1 MEILL
6 RYTDL
11 HIEDKSLKLGI
22 LTIARCSRKE
32 IKFKFKGLIGVGWSF
47 SCPDPILS
55 ILNMT
60 SEFEVVCPISGKT
73 LPAGS
78 SESAYLSYHV
88 GKHQASEIFIIK
100 SQKSSF
106 QWCRKLFIA
115 FPFVLLCNARWL
127 IKSLVT
133 PFQLI
138 KIKSEHYPYY
148 FASISDWFKVLFAS
162 VDIG

>member
-1 MEILL
+1 MLSKRNKVQVQRSHRCWLIFFVSWSSIINFEHDFRVRGGLSDIGQN
-6 RYTDL
+6 TT
-11 HIEDKSLKLGI
+11 SGFFW
-22 LTIARCSRKE
+22 IA
-32 IKFKFKGLIGVGWSF
+32 
-47 SCPDPILS
+47 
-55 ILNMT
+55 
-60 SEFEVVCPISGKT
+60 
-73 LPAGS
+73 
-78 SESAYLSYHV
+78 AYLSYHV

-127 IKSLVT
+127 IKNLVT
-133 PFQLI
+133 TFQLI

-162 VDIG
+162 VDTGLEITAGQRTMSGQK